1 MPVYKD
7 KTRNTWLATFSFYDN
22 RGVRKS
28 FKKRGFKTKR
38 EALEWE
44 AEHRGQMT
52 GSLEISF
59 KTFVEDTYL
68 DSMAVRLKPDT
79 MAIKRAII
87 ETHLMPYFG
96 EMRIDRITSKDAFAW
111 QNTML
116 LYRNPSTG
124 KPYTPSYLKTMQN
137 QLVAIFSFAVR
148 FYGLKENPVRI
159 AGSMGSSRQG
169 EMKFWTLDQ
178 FRKFEMAV
186 ASEPMWACAF
196 RILFWCGLREG
207 EMLALTPDDFDF
219 EKKTVSI
226 TKTYYRLGKEDH
238 VTSPKTIQSVRVVTM
253 PDALSEKVENF
264 VGKSKLKPADRL
276 FHVTKQQVQH
286 AFHQL
291 TDNAGLPKIRV
302 HDLRHSHVSL
312 LIQLGYPPLAIA
324 KRVGHKAIDITYR
337 YSHLYPTVQR
347 DIANTLND
355 IFTGKKKE

>member
-7 KTRNTWLATFSFYDN
+7 KARNTWLATFSFYDN

-68 DSMAVRLKPDT
+68 DSMTVRLKPDT

-96 EMRIDRITSKDAFAW
+96 EMRIDRITSKDVFAW
-111 QNTML
+111 QNAML

-159 AGSMGSSRQG
+159 AGSLGSSRQG

-178 FRKFEMAV
+178 FRKFEMAA

-196 RILFWCGLREG
+196 GILFWCGLREG
-207 EMLALTPDDFDF
+207 EMLALTPADFNF
-219 EKKTVSI
+219 EKKSLASVEQLVNYAVRALMVVALFIGSCLLCTVPVGAMETTPFLVAFPIVGSI
-226 TKTYYRLGKEDH
+226 GYVVSVFFAWRLY
-238 VTSPKTIQSVRVVTM
+238 
-253 PDALSEKVENF
+253 
-264 VGKSKLKPADRL
+264 KSM
-276 FHVTKQQVQH
+276 
-286 AFHQL
+286 
-291 TDNAGLPKIRV
+291 
-302 HDLRHSHVSL
+302 
-312 LIQLGYPPLAIA
+312 
-324 KRVGHKAIDITYR
+324 
-337 YSHLYPTVQR
+337 
-347 DIANTLND
+347 
-355 IFTGKKKE
+355 KKDK